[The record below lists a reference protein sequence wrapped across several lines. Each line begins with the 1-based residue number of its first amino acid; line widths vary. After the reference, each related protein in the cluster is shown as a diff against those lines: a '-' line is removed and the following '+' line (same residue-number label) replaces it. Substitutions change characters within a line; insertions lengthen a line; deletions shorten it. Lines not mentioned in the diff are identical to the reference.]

1 MEKQQ
6 QMALV
11 EFGIDPGQIIHE
23 DGRYWLTA
31 EQIGIALG
39 YSEPRKGVMKVYERN
54 KEELEPFEGVVKLT
68 TPSGSDG
75 RGGGIQDVTIFD
87 TDGQLRIAMLA
98 NTKKAAKFREIVVNI
113 LRALERQEFIHISRV
128 RDLQA
133 RLAEFEI
140 REAVETSRVM
150 TMARYRQM
158 KKYRSMGLTQRE
170 TGKLLDVSR
179 DLVRKFERL
188 ERGYQFLPEGPRPSC
203 RCEAL
208 PAEVING

>member
-11 EFGIDPGQIIHE
+11 EFGIDPDQIIHE
-23 DGRYWLTA
+23 DGRYWLTS
-31 EQIGIALG
+31 EQLGIAMG
-39 YSEPRKGVMKVYERN
+39 YSDPRKGVMKVFERN
-54 KEELEPFEGVVKLT
+54 RDELTPFSSVVKLT
-68 TPSGSDG
+68 TEAGM
-75 RGGGIQDVTIFD
+75 REVTIFD

-150 TMARYRQM
+150 TMVRYRQM

-188 ERGYQFLPEGPRPSC
+188 ERGFQFLPPGPRPSC